1 MLANMPTVKGLDPAS
16 LSSALDH
23 FVAAKQQAYRMALVA
38 DAQGRILAVNQIDG
52 EGRPVQTA
60 PLLGRTV
67 AQESW
72 FQDAMRAVQPVAVEG
87 LQSDPLMQ
95 AIFGASP
102 PVLTMSVPIKDDLGT
117 VIGVLSVRLAG
128 EPLMDVLARPSRL
141 GLNEGAIS
149 LLLLDKEN
157 RPVAG
162 SAQFLSPEG
171 PPLVS
176 VPAAGFVAS
185 SGLLWR
191 LTAYATEPRSGLPD
205 PGLSLFGLG
214 LSVLLAGGGAVWA
227 VARRNRLPDTGP
239 VGSTVE
245 AAQAQREQQIIF
257 DSVPAMVFYKDR
269 NNRILRAN
277 KAAAASVGKPVE
289 EMEGR
294 LAQELWPDEA
304 DRYHQDDLEVIRSG
318 KAKVGIVEPYHGAS
332 GEQRWARTD
341 KIPYRDDQGAIIG
354 VIVFAVDITEQV
366 RGEEALRGT
375 QQALE
380 ARVRERTA
388 ELSLTVDRLQREAA
402 ERKKAETALDQSEE
416 QVRQLQRM
424 EAIGRLAGDVAH
436 DFNNLLTIILGHGQL
451 LRENLD
457 PQTPMFQQVDELT
470 KAAERASAL
479 TQHLLVFSRKQPRQL
494 QQLNLNDIVTAQAP
508 MLERMLGDLV
518 RVVPALASEPGL
530 VLADA
535 SQIEQVLLTLC
546 LNARDAMPNGG
557 TVTIE
562 TRDVTVDQ
570 AFVQRH
576 IQSQPGAYVLLA
588 VVDTGIGMD
597 DYVQAHCFDPFFTTK
612 PRGEAAGLGLST
624 VYGIVKQ
631 NGGFIEIVSAPGQ
644 GAAFKM
650 YFPRV
655 EVTASATASVPVS
668 RKLPRGTETLLLVED
683 EGGLRKLLW
692 RVFERQ
698 GYTVLDAPSG
708 SAALGL
714 AAKHQGPIHLLVT
727 DVVMPEMNGVELTR
741 LLSASRPEM
750 KVLYISGYPDDIAKE
765 CGVAHP
771 QTVMLQKPFS
781 PERLARTVRDI
792 LDRPAER
799 PAEQGGREGAGPC
812 DARWTTVA

>member
-1 MLANMPTVKGLDPAS
+1 
-16 LSSALDH
+16 
-23 FVAAKQQAYRMALVA
+23 
-38 DAQGRILAVNQIDG
+38 
-52 EGRPVQTA
+52 
-60 PLLGRTV
+60 
-67 AQESW
+67 
-72 FQDAMRAVQPVAVEG
+72 
-87 LQSDPLMQ
+87 
-95 AIFGASP
+95 
-102 PVLTMSVPIKDDLGT
+102 
-117 VIGVLSVRLAG
+117 
-128 EPLMDVLARPSRL
+128 
-141 GLNEGAIS
+141 
-149 LLLLDKEN
+149 
-157 RPVAG
+157 
-162 SAQFLSPEG
+162 
-171 PPLVS
+171 
-176 VPAAGFVAS
+176 
-185 SGLLWR
+185 
-191 LTAYATEPRSGLPD
+191 
-205 PGLSLFGLG
+205 
-214 LSVLLAGGGAVWA
+214 
-227 VARRNRLPDTGP
+227 
-239 VGSTVE
+239 
-245 AAQAQREQQIIF
+245 
-257 DSVPAMVFYKDR
+257 
-269 NNRILRAN
+269 
-277 KAAAASVGKPVE
+277 
-289 EMEGR
+289 
-294 LAQELWPDEA
+294 
-304 DRYHQDDLEVIRSG
+304 
-318 KAKVGIVEPYHGAS
+318 
-332 GEQRWARTD
+332 
-341 KIPYRDDQGAIIG
+341 
-354 VIVFAVDITEQV
+354 VFAVDITEQV

-451 LRENLD
+451 LRDNLD
-457 PQTPMFQQVDELT
+457 PQAPMFQQVDELT

-479 TQHLLVFSRKQPRQL
+479 TRHLLVFSRKQPRQL

-518 RVVPALASEPGL
+518 QVVPALASEPGL
-530 VLADA
+530 ILADA

-562 TRDVTVDQ
+562 TRDVTADQ

-655 EVTASATASVPVS
+655 AVTASATASVPVS

-771 QTVMLQKPFS
+771 QTIMLQKPFS
-781 PERLARTVRDI
+781 PERLARTVRGI

-812 DARWTTVA
+812 DVRGATVV